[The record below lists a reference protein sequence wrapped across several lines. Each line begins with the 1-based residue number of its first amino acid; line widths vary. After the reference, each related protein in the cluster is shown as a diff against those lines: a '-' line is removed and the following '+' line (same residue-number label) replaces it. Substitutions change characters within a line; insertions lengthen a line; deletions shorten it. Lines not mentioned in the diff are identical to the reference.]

1 MFVKM
6 SAVSHFSR
14 SPKISFKDFKW
25 SGKGNRLSLFSWRNC
40 SFGREKNIQD
50 SWKEINK
57 LFQGGVMKRTA
68 RCDDIFDW
76 PWRERLRLLLHRPV
90 PATPEGGVVAA
101 GRGGWGCGGRFSNNY
116 IELRWWWVA
125 MVTAVPSVS
134 YDWKQP
140 GNRAMQ
146 PGSLSLGSY
155 FVSVLNVGSL
165 DHSCFNVPMEGR
177 NRGIHGLGRNI
188 RG

>member
-25 SGKGNRLSLFSWRNC
+25 SGKGSRLSLFSWRNC
-40 SFGREKNIQD
+40 SFGREKDIQD
-50 SWKEINK
+50 SWKEVEIIPGRSDEKN
-57 LFQGGVMKRTA
+57 GAMR
-68 RCDDIFDW
+68 W
-76 PWRERLRLLLHRPV
+76 YLRLAVTRKTA
-90 PATPEGGVVAA
+90 ATFASSCTSNPRRGGGGGGA
-101 GRGGWGCGGRFSNNY
+101 RGWGCGGRFSNNY

-165 DHSCFNVPMEGR
+165 DHSCFNVLMEGR